1 MIIQT
6 NCVFSGSIICL
17 LKEMQVS
24 ASLNNFDGLFFQK

>member
-17 LKEMQVS
+17 LKEMQV
-24 ASLNNFDGLFFQK
+24 LNNFDGLFFQK